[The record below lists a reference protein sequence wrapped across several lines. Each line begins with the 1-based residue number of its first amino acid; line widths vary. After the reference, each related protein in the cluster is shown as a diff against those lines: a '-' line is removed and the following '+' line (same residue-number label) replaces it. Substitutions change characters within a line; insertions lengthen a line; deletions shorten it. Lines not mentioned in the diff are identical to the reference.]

1 MNNNEA
7 VDLYIYRKAEDKS
20 IKIGKV
26 TRILKQNA
34 IDCVLNVEQNSFTED
49 MMNMEVNQELST
61 GKKLNIKLE
70 INLTLQCVIIWKSV
84 NILKIKQSNNIKK
97 YRNSKSRRFNI

>member
-20 IKIGKV
+20 IKIGKI

-34 IDCVLNVEQNSFTED
+34 IDCVLNVEQNSFTEE
-49 MMNMEVNQELST
+49 MINMEVKQELST
-61 GKKLNIKLE
+61 GE
-70 INLTLQCVIIWKSV
+70 
-84 NILKIKQSNNIKK
+84 KIDYKVGDKPYSAM
-97 YRNSKSRRFNI
+97 